1 MEALAELAIYHS
13 RPFAPTRRLAL
24 APSRLPVDPA
34 PGPGGVLLGG
44 IVAHHRDELDED
56 LFENLLKLT
65 LQLQEGQRIVQPRM
79 RHRFQDDRHGL
90 TRSRARLRRD
100 DVGGLTIDFDNK
112 GTGLQLMLGAVYT
125 AGQME
130 PGPRRAVMDAIR
142 KGMRWGGPLDRRLYA
157 HLSGLDGGRE
167 WSADV
172 YEDPVR
178 WALQTLGLRGDGSAR
193 TSEDVDLPERKV
205 IQRRF
210 RDALREAHPD
220 HGGAVDGAAQR
231 INDLTEARRIL
242 LS

>member
-24 APSRLPVDPA
+24 APSRLPIDPA

-44 IVAHHRDELDED
+44 IVAHHRDELDDDSVESF
-56 LFENLLKLT
+56 LRLT
-65 LQLQEGQRIVQPRM
+65 LQLQEGQRIVQPRL

-100 DVGGLTIDFDNK
+100 DRGLVIDFENK
-112 GTGLQLMLGAVYT
+112 GTGLQLMLGAAYT
-125 AGQME
+125 AGRMA

-142 KGMRWGGPLDRRLYA
+142 KGLRWSGPLDRRLYA

-167 WSADV
+167 WHADV

-178 WALQTLGLRGDGSAR
+178 WALQVLGMDRPAADA
-193 TSEDVDLPERKV
+193 DLPDRKV
-205 IQRRF
+205 VQRRF
-210 RDALREAHPD
+210 RDALRTAHPD
-220 HGGAVDGAAQR
+220 HGGATDGAAQR

>member
-44 IVAHHRDELDED
+44 IVAHHRDELDDDSAESF
-56 LFENLLKLT
+56 LRLT
-65 LQLQEGQRIVQPRM
+65 MQLQEGQRIVQPRL

-90 TRSRARLRRD
+90 TRSRARLRRED
-100 DVGGLTIDFDNK
+100 GGLLVEFENK
-112 GTGLQLMLGAVYT
+112 GTGVQLMLGAVYT
-125 AGQME
+125 AGRMA

-142 KGMRWGGPLDRRLYA
+142 KGLRWSGPLDRRLYA

-167 WSADV
+167 WTADV

-178 WALQTLGLRGDGSAR
+178 WALQVLGMDRPAVDA
-193 TSEDVDLPERKV
+193 DLPDRKV
-205 IQRRF
+205 VQRRF
-210 RDALREAHPD
+210 RDALRTAHPD
-220 HGGAVDGAAQR
+220 HGGATDGAAQR

>member
-1 MEALAELAIYHS
+1 MDALAELAVYHS
-13 RPFAPTRRLAL
+13 RPFAPTRRIAPG
-24 APSRLPVDPA
+24 PSRLPVDPA

-65 LQLQEGQRIVQPRM
+65 MQLQEGQRIVQPRM
-79 RHRFQDDRHGL
+79 RHRFQDDQHGL
-90 TRSRARLRRD
+90 TRSRAWLRRGD
-100 DVGGLTIDFDNK
+100 DGGLTVEFENK

-125 AGQME
+125 AGHMA
-130 PGPRRAVMDAIR
+130 PGPRRAVLDAIR
-142 KGMRWGGPLDRRLYA
+142 KGMRWGGALDRRLYA
-157 HLSGLDGGRE
+157 HLSGLDGGQE

-178 WALQTLGLRGDGSAR
+178 WALQTLGMQAATGGA
-193 TSEDVDLPERKV
+193 EAADLPDRTQV
-205 IQRRF
+205 QRRF
-210 RDALREAHPD
+210 RDALRVAHPD
-220 HGGAVDGAAQR
+220 HGGASDDAAKR

>member
-44 IVAHHRDELDED
+44 IVAHHRNELDEE

-79 RHRFQDDRHGL
+79 RHRFQDDQHGL
-90 TRSRARLRRD
+90 TRSRARLRRED
-100 DVGGLTIDFDNK
+100 GGLVIDFENK
-112 GTGLQLMLGAVYT
+112 GTGVQLMLGAVYT
-125 AGQME
+125 AGRME
-130 PGPRRAVMDAIR
+130 PGPRRAVMDVIR
-142 KGMRWGGPLDRRLYA
+142 KGLRWGGPLDRRLYA

-178 WALQTLGLRGDGSAR
+178 WAMQTLGMRAAPDSGESDS
-193 TSEDVDLPERKV
+193 DLPDRKV
-205 IQRRF
+205 VQRRF
-210 RDALREAHPD
+210 RDALRAAHPD
-220 HGGAVDGAAQR
+220 HGGASDDAAKR

>member
-24 APSRLPVDPA
+24 AASRLPVDPA

-44 IVAHHRDELDED
+44 IVAHHRDELDEE
-56 LFENLLKLT
+56 LFESLLKLT

-79 RHRFQDDRHGL
+79 RHRFQEDRHGL
-90 TRSRARLRRD
+90 TRSRARLRRTD
-100 DVGGLTIDFDNK
+100 DGGLTIDFENK

-125 AGQME
+125 AGEMA
-130 PGPRRAVMDAIR
+130 PGPRRAVMDAVR
-142 KGMRWGGPLDRRLYA
+142 KGLRWGGPLDRRLYA

-178 WALQTLGLRGDGSAR
+178 WALQVLGMRGAANGASAAA
-193 TSEDVDLPERKV
+193 DLPDRKV

-220 HGGAVDGAAQR
+220 HGGEADDAAQR

>member
-1 MEALAELAIYHS
+1 MEALAELAINHS

-44 IVAHHRDELDED
+44 VVAHHRDELDED
-56 LFENLLKLT
+56 SAQSFLT
-65 LQLQEGQRIVQPRM
+65 LTIQLQEGQRIVQPRL

-90 TRSRARLRRD
+90 TTSRARLRRD
-100 DVGGLTIDFDNK
+100 GGELVIDFENK

-125 AGQME
+125 AGAM
-130 PGPRRAVMDAIR
+130 PAGPRRAVMDAIR
-142 KGMRWGGPLDRRLYA
+142 KGLRWNGPLDRRLYA
-157 HLSGLDGGRE
+157 HLSGLEGGRE

-172 YEDPVR
+172 YDDPVR
-178 WALQTLGLRGDGSAR
+178 WALQTLGMEGADA
-193 TSEDVDLPERKV
+193 DLPDRKV
-205 IQRRF
+205 VQRRF
-210 RDALREAHPD
+210 RDALRAAHPD
-220 HGGAVDGAAQR
+220 HGGASEGAAQR

>member
-1 MEALAELAIYHS
+1 MQALAELAIDHS

-24 APSRLPVDPA
+24 APSRLPIDPA

-56 LFENLLKLT
+56 SAESLLRLT
-65 LQLQEGQRIVQPRM
+65 MQVQEGERIVQPRL

-100 DVGGLTIDFDNK
+100 DLGLAIEFENK
-112 GTGLQLMLGAVYT
+112 GTGVQLMLGAVYT
-125 AGQME
+125 AGTMA

-142 KGMRWGGPLDRRLYA
+142 KGLRWSGPLDRRLYA

-167 WSADV
+167 WTADV
-172 YEDPVR
+172 YEDPIR
-178 WALQTLGLRGDGSAR
+178 WALQVLGMDRPAV
-193 TSEDVDLPERKV
+193 EVDLPDRSV
-205 IQRRF
+205 VQRRF
-210 RDALREAHPD
+210 RDALRAAHPD
-220 HGGAVDGAAQR
+220 HGGATDGAAQR

>member
-24 APSRLPVDPA
+24 APSHLPVDPA

-56 LFENLLKLT
+56 AAESFLRLT
-65 LQLQEGQRIVQPRM
+65 MQLQEGQRIVQPRL
-79 RHRFQDDRHGL
+79 RNRFQDDRHGL
-90 TRSRARLRRD
+90 TRSRAVLRRE
-100 DVGGLTIDFDNK
+100 GRGLAIDFENK
-112 GTGLQLMLGAVYT
+112 GTGLQLMLGAAYT
-125 AGQME
+125 AGRMA

-142 KGMRWGGPLDRRLYA
+142 KGLRWGGPLDRRLYA

-167 WSADV
+167 WTADV

-178 WALQTLGLRGDGSAR
+178 WALRVLGMDGG
-193 TSEDVDLPERKV
+193 SEADLPDRKAV
-205 IQRRF
+205 QRRF
-210 RDALREAHPD
+210 RDALRSAHPD
-220 HGGAVDGAAQR
+220 HGGATEGAAQR
-231 INDLTEARRIL
+231 IDDLTEARRIL

>member
-56 LFENLLKLT
+56 GFESLLKLT
-65 LQLQEGQRIVQPRM
+65 LQLQEGQRITQPRL
-79 RHRFQDDRHGL
+79 RHRFQDDQHGL
-90 TRSRARLRRD
+90 TRSRAQLRRD
-100 DVGGLTIDFDNK
+100 DDGGLVIDFENK

-125 AGQME
+125 AGRMA
-130 PGPRRAVMDAIR
+130 PGPRRAVMDAVR
-142 KGMRWGGPLDRRLYA
+142 KGMRWSGPLDRRLYT
-157 HLSGLDGGRE
+157 HLSGLDRGRE
-167 WSADV
+167 WSADI

-178 WALQTLGLRGDGSAR
+178 WAMQVLGMGAVNGGA
-193 TSEDVDLPERKV
+193 EADLPDRKV
-205 IQRRF
+205 VQRRF
-210 RDALREAHPD
+210 RDALRTAHPD
-220 HGGAVDGAAQR
+220 HGGATEGAAQR

>member
-24 APSRLPVDPA
+24 ADSHLPIDPA

-44 IVAHHRDELDED
+44 IVAHHRDELDDESAESF
-56 LFENLLKLT
+56 LALT
-65 LQLQEGQRIVQPRM
+65 MQVQEGRRIVQPRL

-90 TRSRARLRRD
+90 TRSRAWLRRE
-100 DVGGLTIDFDNK
+100 GSGLAVEFENK

-125 AGQME
+125 AGGMP

-142 KGMRWGGPLDRRLYA
+142 KGLRWNGPLDHRLHA
-157 HLSGLDGGRE
+157 HLSGLDGGRA
-167 WSADV
+167 WSAEV

-178 WALQTLGLRGDGSAR
+178 WALQTLGLNGVADA
-193 TSEDVDLPERKV
+193 DLPDRRAV
-205 IQRRF
+205 QRCF
-210 RDALREAHPD
+210 RDALRAAHPD
-220 HGGAVDGAAQR
+220 HGGDRDGAAQR

>member
-24 APSRLPVDPA
+24 APSHLPVDPA

-44 IVAHHRDELDED
+44 IVAHHRDELDEESAQSF
-56 LFENLLKLT
+56 LRLT
-65 LQLQEGQRIVQPRM
+65 LQLQEGQRIIQPRL
-79 RHRFQDDRHGL
+79 RNRFQDDRHGL
-90 TRSRARLRRD
+90 TRSRAVLRRD
-100 DVGGLTIDFDNK
+100 GSGLTIDFENK
-112 GTGLQLMLGAVYT
+112 GTGLQLMLGAAYH
-125 AGQME
+125 AGQMA

-142 KGMRWGGPLDRRLYA
+142 KGLRWRGPLDRRLYA

-167 WSADV
+167 WTADV

-178 WALQTLGLRGDGSAR
+178 WALRILGMDAPGEA
-193 TSEDVDLPERKV
+193 DLPDRRV
-205 IQRRF
+205 VQRRF
-210 RDALREAHPD
+210 RDALRAAHPD
-220 HGGAVDGAAQR
+220 HGGASDGAAQR

>member
-13 RPFAPTRRLAL
+13 RPFAPTRRIAL

-56 LFENLLKLT
+56 LFESLLKLT

-79 RHRFQDDRHGL
+79 RHRFQGDQHGL
-90 TRSRARLRRD
+90 TQSRARLRRD
-100 DVGGLTIDFDNK
+100 DDRLVIDFENK

-125 AGQME
+125 AGSMD

-157 HLSGLDGGRE
+157 HLSGLDGGQE

-178 WALQTLGLRGDGSAR
+178 WALQTLGMRTGSNGSA
-193 TSEDVDLPERKV
+193 TADLPDRKQV
-205 IQRRF
+205 QRRF
-210 RDALREAHPD
+210 RDALRAAHPD
-220 HGGAVDGAAQR
+220 HGGATDDAARR

>member
-56 LFENLLKLT
+56 SAESFLRLT
-65 LQLQEGQRIVQPRM
+65 MQLQEGQRIVQPRL

-90 TRSRARLRRD
+90 TRSRARLRRED
-100 DVGGLTIDFDNK
+100 GGLLVEFENK
-112 GTGLQLMLGAVYT
+112 GTGVQLMLGAVYT
-125 AGQME
+125 AGRMA

-142 KGMRWGGPLDRRLYA
+142 KGLRWSGPLDRRLYA

-167 WSADV
+167 WTADV

-178 WALQTLGLRGDGSAR
+178 WALQVLGMDRPAVDA
-193 TSEDVDLPERKV
+193 DLPDRKV
-205 IQRRF
+205 VQRRF
-210 RDALREAHPD
+210 RDALRTAHPD
-220 HGGAVDGAAQR
+220 HGGATDGAAQR

>member
-1 MEALAELAIYHS
+1 MDALAELAIYHS

-24 APSRLPVDPA
+24 APSHLPVDPA

-44 IVAHHRDELDED
+44 IVAHHRSELDEE
-56 LFENLLKLT
+56 LFESLLKLT
-65 LQLQEGQRIVQPRM
+65 MQLQEGQRIVQPRL

-90 TRSRARLRRD
+90 TRSRARLRRED
-100 DVGGLTIDFDNK
+100 DGLVIDFENK

-125 AGQME
+125 AGSLE
-130 PGPRRAVMDAIR
+130 PGPRRAVMDAVR
-142 KGMRWGGPLDRRLYA
+142 KGLRWGGPLDRRLYA
-157 HLSGLDGGRE
+157 HLSGLDGGQE

-178 WALQTLGLRGDGSAR
+178 WALQTLGMRGVTGGSAP
-193 TSEDVDLPERKV
+193 DADMPDRKQV
-205 IQRRF
+205 QRRF
-210 RDALREAHPD
+210 RDALRAAHPD
-220 HGGAVDGAAQR
+220 HGGATDDAAKR

>member
-13 RPFAPTRRLAL
+13 RAFAPTRRLAL

-34 PGPGGVLLGG
+34 PGPGGVLLGAV
-44 IVAHHRDELDED
+44 VAHHRDELDED
-56 LFENLLKLT
+56 LFESLLKLT
-65 LQLQEGQRIVQPRM
+65 MQLQEGQRIVQPRM
-79 RHRFQDDRHGL
+79 RHRFQDDQHGL

-100 DVGGLTIDFDNK
+100 GDGLAVEFENK

-125 AGQME
+125 AGKME

-142 KGMRWGGPLDRRLYA
+142 KGMRWGGALDRRLYA
-157 HLSGLDGGRE
+157 HLSGLDGGQE

-178 WALQTLGLRGDGSAR
+178 WALQTLGMQGASKGAAAAMPD
-193 TSEDVDLPERKV
+193 RKLV
-205 IQRRF
+205 QRRF
-210 RDALREAHPD
+210 RDALRAAHPD
-220 HGGAVDGAAQR
+220 HGGATDDAAKR

>member
-34 PGPGGVLLGG
+34 PGPGGVLLGA
-44 IVAHHRDELDED
+44 IAAHHRGGLDED
-56 LFENLLKLT
+56 RYESLVTLT
-65 LQLQEGQRIVQPRM
+65 LQLQEGQRIVQPRL
-79 RHRFQDDRHGL
+79 RHRFQQDRHGL
-90 TRSRARLRRD
+90 TRSRARLRREG
-100 DVGGLTIDFDNK
+100 GGLTVDFENK

-125 AGQME
+125 AGE
-130 PGPRRAVMDAIR
+130 LAPGPRRAVMDAIR
-142 KGMRWGGPLDRRLYA
+142 KGLRWGGPLDRRLYA
-157 HLSGLDGGRE
+157 HLSGRDEGRE

-178 WALQTLGLRGDGSAR
+178 WALQTLGMHAPGANGTDA
-193 TSEDVDLPERKV
+193 DLPDRRV
-205 IQRRF
+205 VQRRF
-210 RDALREAHPD
+210 RDALRAAHPD
-220 HGGAVDGAAQR
+220 HGGERDDAAQR

>member
-1 MEALAELAIYHS
+1 MRPLAELGIFHS

-24 APSRLPVDPA
+24 AACNLPTDPA

-44 IVAHHRDELDED
+44 IVAHHRNELDEE

-65 LQLQEGQRIVQPRM
+65 MQLQEGQRIVQPRL
-79 RHRFQDDRHGL
+79 RHRFQDDTHGL
-90 TRSRARLRRD
+90 TESRAWLRRTD
-100 DVGGLTIDFDNK
+100 EGTLRIDFDNK
-112 GTGLQLMLGAVYT
+112 GTGLQLMLGAVYH
-125 AGQME
+125 AGSLAA
-130 PGPRRAVMDAIR
+130 PVRRSVMDAIR
-142 KGMRWGGPLDRRLYA
+142 KGMRWSGPLDRRLYA

-178 WALQTLGLRGDGSAR
+178 WALRVLGMAAGGGD
-193 TSEDVDLPERKV
+193 DVDLPDRKV

-210 RDALREAHPD
+210 RDALRDAHPD
-220 HGGAVDGAAQR
+220 HGGAADDAAQR

>member
-1 MEALAELAIYHS
+1 MQALAELAIYHS

-24 APSRLPVDPA
+24 APSHLPVDPA

-56 LFENLLKLT
+56 LFESMLT
-65 LQLQEGQRIVQPRM
+65 LTMQLQEGQRIIQPRL

-90 TRSRARLRRD
+90 TRSRARLRRE
-100 DVGGLTIDFDNK
+100 GTGLVIDFENK

-125 AGQME
+125 AGRLP

-157 HLSGLDGGRE
+157 HLSGRDGGQE

-172 YEDPVR
+172 YQDPVA
-178 WALQTLGLRGDGSAR
+178 WALRTLGLNGTAAAGAHA
-193 TSEDVDLPERKV
+193 DLPDRRAV
-205 IQRRF
+205 QRRF
-210 RDALREAHPD
+210 RDALRAAHPD
-220 HGGAVDGAAQR
+220 HGGARDDAAQR

>member
-13 RPFAPTRRLAL
+13 RPFAPTRRIAL
-24 APSRLPVDPA
+24 ASSRLPVDPA

-44 IVAHHRDELDED
+44 IVAHHRDELDEE
-56 LFENLLKLT
+56 LFQNVLKLT

-79 RHRFQDDRHGL
+79 RHRFQDDQHGL

-100 DVGGLTIDFDNK
+100 EGGGLTIDFENK

-125 AGQME
+125 AGAME

-142 KGMRWGGPLDRRLYA
+142 KGLRWGGALDRRLYA

-178 WALQTLGLRGDGSAR
+178 WAMQTLGLRTAANGGDGG
-193 TSEDVDLPERKV
+193 TDLPDRKQV
-205 IQRRF
+205 QRRF
-210 RDALREAHPD
+210 RDALRAAHPD
-220 HGGAVDGAAQR
+220 HGGASDDAATR